1 MIMAFDPIS
10 AVLDVGG
17 KILDKIF
24 PDAGDREKA
33 KLEMLRMAQEGQFKE
48 MEIQLSAILAEAKSS
63 DPLTSRARPGFLYV
77 IYILILS
84 SIPMGILSAF
94 SPETSIDI
102 IKGFQLWLEAIP
114 ESLIS
119 LFGVDFLGYCGSRSW
134 DKTKILSVKK

>member
-1 MIMAFDPIS
+1 MSFDPIS

-48 MEIQLSAILAEAKSS
+48 MELSLSAIVMEAKSS
-63 DPLTSRARPGFLYV
+63 DPWTSRARPGFLYV

-84 SIPMGILSAF
+84 SIPMGVLFAID
-94 SPETSIDI
+94 PEISKAI
-102 IKGFQLWLEAIP
+102 IEGFKLWLEAIP
-114 ESLIS
+114 ESLIQ
-119 LFGVDFLGYCGSRSW
+119 LFGVGFLGYTGGRTFE
-134 DKTKILSVKK
+134 KVKLIGVKK